1 MNTRFFHQCASQQRK
16 KNRITEL
23 VKEDGSLESGEEELD
38 HMERRF
44 YMALYTSEG
53 VQGVDEVMWAVLVRV
68 DAAMNGM
75 LDVPFDM
82 EEVKDNAV

>member
-1 MNTRFFHQCASQQRK
+1 M
-16 KNRITEL
+16 
-23 VKEDGSLESGEEELD
+23 D
-38 HMERRF
+38 
-44 YMALYTSEG
+44 LYTSEG